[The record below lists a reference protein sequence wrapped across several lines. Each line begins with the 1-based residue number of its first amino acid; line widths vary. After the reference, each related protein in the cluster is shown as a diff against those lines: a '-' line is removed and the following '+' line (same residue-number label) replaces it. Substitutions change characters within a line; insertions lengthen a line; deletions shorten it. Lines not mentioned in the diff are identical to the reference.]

1 MYCQIFYYL
10 LRDFEV
16 KIAAMSFEIEN
27 DRWPYRGFC
36 SFCSKIFQSKV
47 STESPDNS

>member
-16 KIAAMSFEIEN
+16 KIVAAMSFEIEN
-27 DRWPYRGFC
+27 D
-36 SFCSKIFQSKV
+36 K
-47 STESPDNS
+47 